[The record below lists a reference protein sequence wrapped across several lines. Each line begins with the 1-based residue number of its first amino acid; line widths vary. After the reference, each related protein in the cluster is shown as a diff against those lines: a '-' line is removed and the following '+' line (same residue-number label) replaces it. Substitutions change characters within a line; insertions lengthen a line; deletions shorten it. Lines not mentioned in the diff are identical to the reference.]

1 MTGNGRKYVVVTGVS
16 SGIGRATLAELTAH
30 GYHVFGSVRT
40 QAIAD
45 RLSQEYGAAF
55 TPLLFDVTDE
65 DAVDAAAEQVAEVV
79 GDEGLVGLVNNAG
92 IAVGGPLLYLP
103 LEEMRRQFEVNL
115 FGVMNVIQAF
125 APLLGAEAESPHPPG
140 RIINLS
146 SASGHTAYPFLGPY
160 AASKF
165 ALEGFSDSLR
175 RELQLFGI
183 DVIVIIP
190 GAVRTPIWDKAL
202 ALTEEDDYSDT
213 EYAEI
218 VPRVR
223 ETLARLGQ
231 EGMPPERVSRTI
243 RQALES
249 PRPKTRYVV
258 ANNWLLGWILPR
270 WLPDRW
276 LDRLV
281 ARQWGLGRA

>member
-1 MTGNGRKYVVVTGVS
+1 MTGNGSKYVVVTGVS
-16 SGIGRATLAELTAH
+16 SGIGRATLAELAAH

-40 QAIAD
+40 QEVAD

-79 GDEGLVGLVNNAG
+79 GDRGLVGLVNNAG

-103 LEEMRRQFEVNL
+103 IKEMRRQFEVNL

-125 APLLGAEAESPHPPG
+125 APLLGAEAEAPHPPG

-202 ALTEEDDYSDT
+202 ALAEEDDYSDT

-223 ETLARLGQ
+223 ETLARLEQ